1 MGKNHRDLTCDVC
14 PPILTVWIAP
24 AVCIDGETMEAC
36 EVWINCVTGIGDC
49 VRAMLCCCWTCCC
62 CAMSVRPDCNKKKLD
77 NNETVQIE
85 NKNNQILNNT
95 FEMYF

>member
-1 MGKNHRDLTCDVC
+1 
-14 PPILTVWIAP
+14 
-24 AVCIDGETMEAC
+24 
-36 EVWINCVTGIGDC
+36 
-49 VRAMLCCCWTCCC
+49 
-62 CAMSVRPDCNKKKLD
+62 MSVRPDCNKKKLD